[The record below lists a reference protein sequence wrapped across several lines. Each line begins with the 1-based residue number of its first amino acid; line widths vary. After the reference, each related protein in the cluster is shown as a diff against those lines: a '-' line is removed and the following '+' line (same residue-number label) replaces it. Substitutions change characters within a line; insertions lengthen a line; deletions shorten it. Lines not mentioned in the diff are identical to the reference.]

1 MPSIGQILREAR
13 EKKGVSIP
21 DVSHATRIKIDYLER
36 MESDQFDRLIAPAYA
51 KSFLKMYSEFL
62 GLNAA
67 DMLTLLNNWQPS
79 KSAAPAPVAP
89 SAPRKPAM
97 PSGTRTAQHPATHR
111 PASPPKPRVTTPV
124 STTAPPAAVTPPIPL
139 PAQTHPKPSAQTP
152 PAATPTKS
160 QEGEKLKLAQEKPKP
175 HPPSRPP
182 ETIELTR
189 GFPLKATLAV
199 VVVITVILT
208 AIVLL
213 SKRRVEKT
221 TDFDASELKATET
234 MRSQPRRAADVLPV
248 PPAP

>member
-21 DVSHATRIKIDYLER
+21 DVSHSTRIKIDYLER

-51 KSFLKMYSEFL
+51 RSFLKMYSEYL
-62 GLNAA
+62 GLNSAE
-67 DMLTLLNNWQPS
+67 MLELLNKWQPT
-79 KSAAPAPVAP
+79 KFAAPAPAAA

-97 PSGTRTAQHPATHR
+97 PSGKRPTQPPAPPPKSDISEDK
-111 PASPPKPRVTTPV
+111 PASPYSQTPQNIAPPNV
-124 STTAPPAAVTPPIPL
+124 STQQRQTKFASAPTATAPGQKPQQGGGLKLVEEEKKAPPP
-139 PAQTHPKPSAQTP
+139 PPP
-152 PAATPTKS
+152 PALE
-160 QEGEKLKLAQEKPKP
+160 QQ
-175 HPPSRPP
+175 
-182 ETIELTR
+182 R

-213 SKRRVEKT
+213 NKRRGEKNA
-221 TDFDASELKATET
+221 DYDASELKAQET
-234 MRSQPRRAADVLPV
+234 VRSQPRRAADVLPL